1 MEWRT
6 TREKEA
12 GRCELIKGV
21 SWLTQRNKHLLSLN
35 ETNIFSQNYRH
46 RECQTPPPRKK
57 YTALFSNIPTPSPPF
72 FFSFGVQVKH
82 SMSIFTGN
90 SQVFQFRGDNP
101 SSVSSH
107 NLFTVLLFLWHIQ
120 GFYKTTQLL
129 SVCAQYGDVTCSA
142 GHAAF
147 FEFLSISGAVLSF
160 VGT

>member
-1 MEWRT
+1 MEDYSRKRG
-6 TREKEA
+6 REV
-12 GRCELIKGV
+12 RINKGCLMTH
-21 SWLTQRNKHLLSLN
+21 STKQTFIITQRNKHFLPKLSSSWMSDTSPSKKIYGL
-35 ETNIFSQNYRH
+35 ILKYSYS
-46 RECQTPPPRKK
+46 PPP
-57 YTALFSNIPTPSPPF
+57 L

-147 FEFLSISGAVLSF
+147 FEFLSIPGAVLLF

>member
-57 YTALFSNIPTPSPPF
+57 YTALFSNIPTPPPPL
-72 FFSFGVQVKH
+72 FFSFGVQIKH

-107 NLFTVLLFLWHIQ
+107 NLFTVLLFLCDT
-120 GFYKTTQLL
+120 YKASTRQRNCCQSAHSMEMLH
-129 SVCAQYGDVTCSA
+129 VAQDMPRS
-142 GHAAF
+142 
-147 FEFLSISGAVLSF
+147 LSF
-160 VGT
+160 CLSPVLCCRL